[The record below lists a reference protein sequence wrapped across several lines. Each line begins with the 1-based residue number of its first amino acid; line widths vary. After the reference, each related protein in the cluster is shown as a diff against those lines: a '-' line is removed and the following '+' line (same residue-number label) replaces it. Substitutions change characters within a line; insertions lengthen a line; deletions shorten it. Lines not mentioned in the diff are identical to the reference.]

1 MLLDQFRDKCEN
13 KYQEYIHFLTTAIM
27 LMVVIKMVQVVMIQV
42 IINSRL
48 NDVTTDTRLAID
60 AWI

>member
-13 KYQEYIHFLTTAIM
+13 KYQEYRHFLTTAIM